1 MKQRTFLVWLK
12 NKNGESGKAPG
23 QIINKTDNEDIMEYT
38 KLGNTDI
45 DVSKVYFNEAV
56 LEQTILSSG
65 DTSWCLPVL
74 GNWIYFLKYKWVKD
88 LTR

>member
-45 DVSKVYFNEAV
+45 DVSKVYFNEGRLRTDY
-56 LEQTILSSG
+56 LEF
-65 DTSWCLPVL
+65 W
-74 GNWIYFLKYKWVKD
+74 
-88 LTR
+88 